1 MRHFPGLRNGFVYI
15 GTEYL
20 EFEWVENRKEYQQGK
35 LPYHDIFIKNPAPFG
50 IGLTTDDIKTL
61 HRNWRR
67 RGFKVAPV
75 YSRGPR
81 GAKEGD
87 PPWWSFQK
95 IPTVLLLGVWSFAL
109 TYLFRKNKKGKV
121 VRIGGNSIYAIK
133 GITFVVSN
141 PKNRAKKWKKL
152 LAPRTSIMEEPGI
165 CRLIIGPHTFTWM
178 TKDAYKNYYGVHYK
192 KPYSGKFAGLREI
205 GLINFLTTDS
215 EKTLRIL
222 KKSRKC
228 VKFYDKLSKQDAV
241 LVFAKKAD
249 GFTFT
254 VLEMPIRKW
263 MRERI
268 AITGERLKIK
278 SK

>member
-1 MRHFPGLRNGFVYI
+1 
-15 GTEYL
+15 
-20 EFEWVENRKEYQQGK
+20 
-35 LPYHDIFIKNPAPFG
+35 
-50 IGLTTDDIKTL
+50 
-61 HRNWRR
+61 
-67 RGFKVAPV
+67 
-75 YSRGPR
+75 
-81 GAKEGD
+81 
-87 PPWWSFQK
+87 
-95 IPTVLLLGVWSFAL
+95 VLLLGVWSFAL